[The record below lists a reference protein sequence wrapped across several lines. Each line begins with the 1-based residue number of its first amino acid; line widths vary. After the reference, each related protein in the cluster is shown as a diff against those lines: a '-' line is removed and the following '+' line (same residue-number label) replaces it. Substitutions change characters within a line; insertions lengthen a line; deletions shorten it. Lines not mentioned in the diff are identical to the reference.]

1 MHEGPTKKLAHKL
14 FPQYNYGNIAA
25 EDYMQYLESV
35 IESGLLDELKKAD
48 YMEAFEQ
55 LKITGRNYKPGEA
68 VFFEGDL
75 IDKFCIV
82 RKGSVRSEKTYLN
95 GEVHIIDIFDEG
107 AVFGL
112 AVAAS
117 RSRVTA
123 VDFISNEDTTI
134 VFVSMH
140 SIRKNK
146 FANEMQK
153 ALTYMLAD
161 SNIKM
166 SNKIEILAERGLR
179 DRVMVYLHVLQA
191 KSGTD
196 TVTIRMSREQLAQ
209 FLCVNR
215 SALSNE
221 LSKMKKDGIIDFKGP
236 RFTILEKK

>member
-1 MHEGPTKKLAHKL
+1 
-14 FPQYNYGNIAA
+14 
-25 EDYMQYLESV
+25 MQYLESV
-35 IESGLLDELKKAD
+35 IDSGLLNELKKTD

-55 LKITGRNYKPGEA
+55 LKISGRTYSPGETI
-68 VFFEGDL
+68 FFEGDL

-82 RKGSVRSEKTYLN
+82 NKGSVRSEKTYLN
-95 GEVHIIDIFDEG
+95 GEVHIVDIFDEG
-107 AVFGL
+107 TVFGL

-123 VDFISNEDTTI
+123 LDYISNEETTV

-140 SIRKNK
+140 SIQKSK
-146 FANEMQK
+146 FAEGMLK
-153 ALTYMLAD
+153 SLTYMLAD
-161 SNIKM
+161 DNIKR

-179 DRVMVYLHVLQA
+179 DRVLVYLHILQA

-209 FLCVNR
+209 YLCVNR

-221 LSKMKKDGIIDFKGP
+221 LSKMKRDGVIDFKGS
-236 RFTILEKK
+236 RFTIL

>member
-1 MHEGPTKKLAHKL
+1 
-14 FPQYNYGNIAA
+14 
-25 EDYMQYLESV
+25 MQYLES
-35 IESGLLDELKKAD
+35 IIDSGLLSELKKSD

-55 LKITGRNYKPGEA
+55 LKITGRNYKPGESI
-68 VFFEGDL
+68 FFEGDV

-95 GEVHIIDIFDEG
+95 GEVHIVNIFDEG
-107 AVFGL
+107 SVFGL

-117 RSRVTA
+117 RSRITA
-123 VDFISNEDTTI
+123 IDYISNEDTTI

-140 SIRKNK
+140 SIQKNK
-146 FANEMQK
+146 FSNEMQK
-153 ALTYMLAD
+153 ALTFMLAD

-179 DRVMVYLHVLQA
+179 DRIMVYLHVLQA

-221 LSKMKKDGIIDFKGP
+221 LSKMKKEGVIDFKGS

>member
-1 MHEGPTKKLAHKL
+1 
-14 FPQYNYGNIAA
+14 
-25 EDYMQYLESV
+25 MQYLECV
-35 IESGLLDELKKAD
+35 IDSGLLNELNKTD

-55 LKITGRNYKPGEA
+55 LKISGRNYNPGET

-82 RKGSVRSEKTYLN
+82 NKGSIRSEKTYLN
-95 GEVHIIDIFDEG
+95 GEVHIVDIFDEG
-107 AVFGL
+107 TVFGL

-123 VDFISNEDTTI
+123 LDYISNEETTV

-140 SIRKNK
+140 SIQKSK
-146 FANEMQK
+146 FAEGMLK
-153 ALTYMLAD
+153 SLTYMLAD
-161 SNIKM
+161 DNIKR

-179 DRVMVYLHVLQA
+179 DRVLVYLHILQA

-209 FLCVNR
+209 YLCVNR

-221 LSKMKKDGIIDFKGP
+221 LSKMKRDGVIDFKGS
-236 RFTILEKK
+236 RFTIL

>member
-1 MHEGPTKKLAHKL
+1 
-14 FPQYNYGNIAA
+14 
-25 EDYMQYLESV
+25 MQYLES
-35 IESGLLDELKKAD
+35 IIDSGLLNELKKSD

-55 LKITGRNYKPGEA
+55 LKITGRNYKPGESI
-68 VFFEGDL
+68 FFEGDV

-107 AVFGL
+107 SVFGL

-117 RSRVTA
+117 RSRITA
-123 VDFISNEDTTI
+123 IDYISNEDTTI

-140 SIRKNK
+140 SIQKNK
-146 FANEMQK
+146 FAGEMQK
-153 ALTYMLAD
+153 ALTFMLAD

-179 DRVMVYLHVLQA
+179 DRIMVYLHVLQA

-221 LSKMKKDGIIDFKGP
+221 LSKMKKEGIIDFKGP